1 MGRGLS
7 GERDA
12 SEEVVLQRPPLLRP
26 LRRRR
31 LRMPPI
37 ALELRLLLVEA
48 RVERGVHQGL
58 GRAAQVGL
66 EQPVEEVHEELL
78 PMAWPSSVKLAAEK
92 EARRQGWGE
101 DEG

>member
-1 MGRGLS
+1 LG

-37 ALELRLLLVEA
+37 ALELA
-48 RVERGVHQGL
+48 VHQGL